1 MFPFSGRRRRQAEE
15 LGGVKSTR
23 ETPRGGGQG
32 LGREGRGWHTAAAG
46 PGFVPTVS
54 YQRGLH
60 FYVSEKQIKRVTFCD
75 TLKR

>member
-1 MFPFSGRRRRQAEE
+1 MGGEDAKQRSWEE
-15 LGGVKSTR
+15 LKAPGR
-23 ETPRGGGQG
+23 LLEAGGQG